1 MAGNRHE
8 EFRLEQEQIA
18 AEQKEILIA
27 DASAYNEK
35 IASDRTGVVDPF
47 DVKNYTAVN
56 PLDYEEGDVFAYI
69 TIPKIDESLPIYVG
83 ASEYHL
89 SIGTATLDGT
99 DLPIGGKDTRAV
111 IAGHRGFPTGRFFK
125 NVDQMVAGDV
135 IIIEVLGETL
145 EYEMVDSEIIAPT
158 EYEKL
163 AVVPGEDTLTL
174 HTCTPYLVGSHR
186 MLINA
191 RRVGEPESVGEGAG
205 SVDDGVVGSRGP
217 AFFV

>member
-1 MAGNRHE
+1 M
-8 EFRLEQEQIA
+8 EQEQIA

-174 HTCTPYLVGSHR
+174 LTCTPYLVGSHR